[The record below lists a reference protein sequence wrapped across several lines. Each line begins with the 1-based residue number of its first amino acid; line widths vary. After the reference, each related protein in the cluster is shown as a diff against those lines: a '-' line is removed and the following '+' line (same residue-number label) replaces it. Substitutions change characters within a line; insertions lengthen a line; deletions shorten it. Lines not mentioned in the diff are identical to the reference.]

1 MADSIPLHFSM
12 RPVIGADPRILILG
26 SMPGAQS
33 LKLQQYYA
41 NPRNQFWQILC
52 ALFGRN
58 SAFEDY
64 TQKCDFLK
72 ANRVALWDSIHQCR
86 RQGSLDSAIREE
98 EPNDIPGL
106 LSAHSGIRL
115 VAFNGSKSCDV
126 FRKNFGFRRL
136 EEEGIAHLRLPS
148 TSPTPSR
155 YPKSLAEKIA
165 DWSVIQDYLQPL
177 FPAQGEIH

>member
-1 MADSIPLHFSM
+1 MAKSVPLHYSM
-12 RPVIGADPRILILG
+12 RPVIGTDPRILILG

-41 NPRNQFWQILC
+41 NPRNQFWRILS
-52 ALFGRN
+52 ALF
-58 SAFEDY
+58 SWKTALEDY
-64 TQKCDFLK
+64 VQKCDFLK
-72 ANRVALWDSIHQCR
+72 ANQVALWDSIHQCR

-98 EPNDIPGL
+98 EPNDIPSL
-106 LSAHSGIRL
+106 LSAHPGIRL

-136 EEEGIAHLRLPS
+136 EEAGVAHLRLPS

-155 YPKSLAEKIA
+155 YPKSLDEKIA
-165 DWSVIQDYLQPL
+165 AWSVIRDYL
-177 FPAQGEIH
+177 